1 MERYVNLYYGAP
13 QTLISIWQSLIQ
25 PLLQKSLRERRQL
38 LREHFQ
44 EVDKE
49 FQFAKASDGETVDEI
64 QSFLEE
70 SVKDGCEG
78 LMVKMLESE
87 ASHYE
92 PSRRSVNW
100 LKVNQIAIVSE
111 LQIWQ
116 LFVYRSRK
124 TI

>member
-1 MERYVNLYYGAP
+1 M
-13 QTLISIWQSLIQ
+13 
-25 PLLQKSLRERRQL
+25 
-38 LREHFQ
+38 REHFQ

-111 LQIWQ
+111 LQI
-116 LFVYRSRK
+116 
-124 TI
+124 